1 MPRLDGSSL
10 FEEIMGVGKDVP
22 VILMTA
28 HGATQD
34 AVEATQRDVFLIFD

>member
-1 MPRLDGSSL
+1 
-10 FEEIMGVGKDVP
+10 VP

-34 AVEATQRDVFLIFD
+34 AVEATQRDVFFDF